1 MANKIKTKKTQDKP
15 LPERGSSDSEKAIS
29 PASPILDLQRTVGNQ
44 AMARLFDHD
53 RQPPSQI
60 GSAAHVPTPASQTC
74 TCSKDSTEKC
84 ASCQAEDQRQRSSKE
99 GGTTGESAPAIV
111 QDVLSSTGEP
121 LDEAT
126 RSFMASRFGKDFREV
141 RVSADDN
148 SAQAA
153 DVIRARAFTW
163 GNHIVFGRNEYDPHS
178 PSGLRLIAHEL
189 AHTGQQESGPASL
202 QANLRVGSV
211 SDPQEREADVAA
223 DAALHAQPVPQLN
236 AGVPAVRRQPKDRDP
251 WEWKGDSEG
260 VYTTE
265 SGVKYTITRKFKPV
279 TTSEETKVTPGAKF
293 AKGFVTITWC
303 RHGTSGDVEAGL
315 DITNTLQQL
324 IPQILATGNPQQVL
338 QQAKLTPYV
347 QAVILPSEKGPINF
361 DIHADVSRQGVTGVG
376 AGASVQTSVGRIGG
390 SVDVDLPPGGR
401 PSGSVTVT
409 FTPGD
414 TPKKKKVECETT
426 TFEPIYECRKEE
438 KTPPSKSTGRVPAP
452 VPPRIRHL
460 YFDYSKDIVTS
471 PSTQYGKDRPE
482 VVARNSAT
490 LDDLKKDLNEG
501 FRVSLIAGYT
511 SPEGPMDPKGKFEG
525 NTKLS
530 EERAT
535 AARDYIAAQLC
546 SLRLP
551 EACFVKEKDAV
562 TLVGGGE
569 LHTKVVE
576 GKEAEGKALA
586 ESAVPEFLEQEGSA
600 LSSTERQALEKKR
613 SPLAQAEI
621 VYPLLRRAE
630 ITLTRGMVE
639 TPVTVEDPGGTK
651 TTTVDCPEYILIDA
665 KAHFA
670 LNDALKG
677 KKGP

>member
-1 MANKIKTKKTQDKP
+1 MADKIKKKKP
-15 LPERGSSDSEKAIS
+15 QSKSLPERGPLEGEKAIS
-29 PASPILDLQRTVGNQ
+29 PASPILDLQRTAGNQ
-44 AMARLFDHD
+44 AMLRVFDHD
-53 RQPPSQI
+53 RQASSQQA
-60 GSAAHVPTPASQTC
+60 SATC
-74 TCSKDSTEKC
+74 TCSSSKDSTEKC
-84 ASCQAEDQRQRSSKE
+84 AACQAEDERQRASKA
-99 GGTTGESAPAIV
+99 GGAPGDSVPAVV
-111 QDVLSSTGEP
+111 QDVLRSSGQP
-121 LDEAT
+121 LDEGT
-126 RSFMASRFGKDFREV
+126 RSFMASRFGKDFRDV

-153 DVIRARAFTW
+153 DAVRAKAFTW
-163 GNHIVFGRNEYDPHS
+163 GNRIVFGRNEYDPHS
-178 PSGLRLIAHEL
+178 PSGQRLIAHEL
-189 AHTGQQESGPASL
+189 AHTAQQQSGPASL
-202 QANLRVGSV
+202 QADLRVGGD
-211 SDPQEREADVAA
+211 SDPQEREADAAA
-223 DAALHAQPVPQLN
+223 DAVLHAQPVPRLN
-236 AGVPAVRRQPKDRDP
+236 AGAPALRRQPKDRDP
-251 WEWKGDSEG
+251 WEWKGDNEG

-279 TTSEETKVTPGAKF
+279 TTSEETTIKPGAKF

-303 RHGTSGDVEAGL
+303 RHGTRGEVEAGL

-347 QAVILPSEKGPINF
+347 QAGILPSEKGPINF

-376 AGASVQTSVGRIGG
+376 AGASVQTSAGRIGG
-390 SVDVDLPPGGR
+390 SVGVDLPPGGR
-401 PSGSVTVT
+401 PGGSVSVT

-414 TPKKKKVECETT
+414 TPKKKTVECETT

-438 KTPPSKSTGRVPAP
+438 KTPPSKGKVPAP

-460 YFDYSKDIVTS
+460 YFDYSKDVVTS
-471 PSTQYGKDRPE
+471 PSTQYGKDHPE
-482 VVARNSAT
+482 IVARNNAT

-535 AARDYIAAQLC
+535 AAREYIADKLC

-562 TLVGGGE
+562 TLVGGRE

-586 ESAVPEFLEQEGSA
+586 ESAVPEFLEQEGST

-613 SPLAQAEI
+613 SPLAQSEI

-630 ITLTRGMVE
+630 ITLKRGMVE
-639 TPVTVEDPGGTK
+639 TPVTVDPGGTK
-651 TTTVDCPEYILIDA
+651 ITTVDCPEYILIDA